1 MTQPEQNST
10 TYLCKKYGM
19 KVLMVCLGNICRS
32 PIAEGILRDKVQKAG
47 LDWEVDSAGT
57 NGYHNGEHPHA
68 TSQMVCKLNG
78 IDISAQR
85 SRPFRGDD
93 FEQYDLVIP
102 MAADVLQEMK
112 YIAGKKYDAGKVKLL
127 LNYSF
132 PATDLDVPDP
142 WGRSVA
148 AFHEVFDL
156 ISHACDALIEQHRS
170 AKQP

>member
-1 MTQPEQNST
+1 
-10 TYLCKKYGM
+10 M

-32 PIAEGILRDKVQKAG
+32 PIAEAVLQDKAKKAG

-85 SRPFRGDD
+85 SRPFRADD
-93 FEQYDLVIP
+93 FEQYDLIIS
-102 MAADVLQEMK
+102 MAADVSREIK

-132 PATDLDVPDP
+132 PTTDLDVPDP

-156 ISHACDALIEQHRS
+156 ISHACDALIEQHTS
-170 AKQP
+170 PKQP